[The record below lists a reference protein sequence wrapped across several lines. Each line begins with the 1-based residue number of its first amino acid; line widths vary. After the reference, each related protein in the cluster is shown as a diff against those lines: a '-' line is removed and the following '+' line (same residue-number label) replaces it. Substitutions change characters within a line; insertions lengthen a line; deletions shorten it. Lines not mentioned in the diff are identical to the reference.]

1 MMDDLLYAIE
11 LTITGMLNGVMYSM
25 IALGF
30 VLIYKA
36 SAVFNFAQ
44 GAMTLFAA
52 LTLVGFISI
61 AGFWTA
67 LVLALLTM
75 ATVGLLAERII
86 FRPLVGGAPLVIFM
100 ATLGL
105 ALMLEGTAQI
115 VWGTQPHGL
124 KLGFPVSPL
133 VIGGVYISK
142 ADIIAAAAAGVLVT
156 LLVLFFNKTRTGL
169 SLRAIADDY
178 VAAQSVGIQLRK
190 VWATVWILAGIV
202 ALAAGMLWGNR
213 IGVHFAMSLI
223 ALKALPVLIIGG
235 IESIL
240 GTIVAGLLVGISEA
254 LGEGFIGPYVG
265 GGVQDIMAYLV
276 ALVFL
281 CFRPFGLF
289 GEEIIERV

>member
-1 MMDDLLYAIE
+1 MDDLLYAIE

-67 LVLALLTM
+67 LVLAVLTM
-75 ATVGLLAERII
+75 AVVGLIAERII

-105 ALMLEGTAQI
+105 ALILEGTAQI
-115 VWGTQPHGL
+115 VWGTQPRGL

-133 VIGGVYISK
+133 VIGGVYIS
-142 ADIIAAAAAGVLVT
+142 
-156 LLVLFFNKTRTGL
+156 
-169 SLRAIADDY
+169 
-178 VAAQSVGIQLRK
+178 
-190 VWATVWILAGIV
+190 
-202 ALAAGMLWGNR
+202 
-213 IGVHFAMSLI
+213 
-223 ALKALPVLIIGG
+223 
-235 IESIL
+235 
-240 GTIVAGLLVGISEA
+240 
-254 LGEGFIGPYVG
+254 
-265 GGVQDIMAYLV
+265 
-276 ALVFL
+276 
-281 CFRPFGLF
+281 
-289 GEEIIERV
+289 